1 MRERYM
7 RLGEEGLIEEG
18 RVQTKT
24 AKRDGGSEGA
34 TTRDRGIGVNVTS
47 MLKVCLGSRGK
58 IVKTTNVAPNWT
70 PVVASRQSPCKRPAV
85 KDAAV
90 AATVNNIISF
100 VRPIHGAICTQIRQ
114 VSGMSKAINERRTSL
129 MRSRVEGMG
138 RGGLMVMGVGGSAR
152 RGMVGRRAISCR
164 ANGGGGRGIWSEP
177 GKFGLKMGHPRA
189 VGVGGRAGKGRPGR
203 GMVRKV

>member
-1 MRERYM
+1 MS
-7 RLGEEGLIEEG
+7 LGEEGLIEEC

-58 IVKTTNVAPNWT
+58 IVKTTNVAPNGT

-90 AATVNNIISF
+90 AAMVNNIISF
-100 VRPIHGAICTQIRQ
+100 VRPIHGAICTQILRQ
-114 VSGMSKAINERRTSL
+114 VSGMSKAINKRRTSL
-129 MRSRVEGMG
+129 LRSRVEGMG
-138 RGGLMVMGVGGSAR
+138 RGGGLMVMGVGGSAR

-164 ANGGGGRGIWSEP
+164 ANGGGGGRGIWSEP